1 MSALMTIVVV
11 FIRVSINQEII
22 SVIVILDLIH
32 KTQHYDLSD
41 NNIPSKNPLYFE
53 KCKGQMS

>member
-1 MSALMTIVVV
+1 MTIVVV
-11 FIRVSINQEII
+11 FICVSINQEII